1 MILPESRITIMG
13 GNSLVV
19 QWLGLSALTAG
30 AQVQYLLR
38 ELRSC
43 KPHST
48 GKKNYSHDGNIF
60 FFFNDFLSYG
70 LKQKIRNCIS
80 LELANIYKT

>member
-13 GNSLVV
+13 GNALVV

-30 AQVQYLLR
+30 AQVQSLLG
-38 ELRSC
+38 ELRSW

-48 GKKNYSHDGNIF
+48 GKK
-60 FFFNDFLSYG
+60 
-70 LKQKIRNCIS
+70 K
-80 LELANIYKT
+80 ELQS

>member
-1 MILPESRITIMG
+1 MLPESRITIMG

-30 AQVQYLLR
+30 AQVQSLLG

-43 KPHST
+43 KPHSA
-48 GKKNYSHDGNIF
+48 GKKKNYSHDGNILLF
-60 FFFNDFLSYG
+60 F
-70 LKQKIRNCIS
+70 
-80 LELANIYKT
+80 

>member
-13 GNSLVV
+13 GNAL
-19 QWLGLSALTAG
+19 WLGLSALTAG
-30 AQVQYLLR
+30 AQVQSLLG

-48 GKKNYSHDGNIF
+48 GKKKNYSHDGNILF
-60 FFFNDFLSYG
+60 FLMIFCLMV
-70 LKQKIRNCIS
+70 
-80 LELANIYKT
+80 